1 MGRCCGQR
9 LFPNPPHL
17 HSFFI
22 SWAQLWP
29 VPPGGGGAHCWTTT
43 RTGCWTA
50 CVCGTR
56 EREERE
62 GSLCACVFFLLSFFI
77 LVACSCLP
85 AVCPSLSGTLAR
97 ERQAPPPPAQRH
109 ERTDLHT
116 TFAVFFP
123 ILSLPPQR
131 AHRLA
136 MPPLAR
142 GRRQWHPPHHRA
154 AATVAALALALALSS
169 PARAQPRLL
178 TAALD
183 AASGQLGAW
192 VQGAYGRDS
201 VPIRTPADVRAL
213 LTLPSGEEGGRNGAM
228 RAPGWGARHA
238 ACEA

>member
-1 MGRCCGQR
+1 MR
-9 LFPNPPHL
+9 
-17 HSFFI
+17 
-22 SWAQLWP
+22 
-29 VPPGGGGAHCWTTT
+29 V
-43 RTGCWTA
+43 
-50 CVCGTR
+50 
-56 EREERE
+56 
-62 GSLCACVFFLLSFFI
+62 CVFPVVIFHSCCLLLF
-77 LVACSCLP
+77 ASC
-85 AVCPSLSGTLAR
+85 VSQSLGHAGAR
-97 ERQAPPPPAQRH
+97 ETGAPPPAQRH